1 MTSRRL
7 RARLWLEHYGVFPR
21 SRLAFFTL
29 YVLGLDLL
37 LLLIQEIAGNAHSS
51 YANTLSG
58 WTIFITLF
66 ALVPLTVLLA
76 RWLSAHALWRM
87 RNRLVV
93 TYVFIGIVP
102 LILLA
107 GLAVLSLHLFSGQFA
122 TYIVSSRLEDQLER
136 LRAENTVIAREIQ
149 ASLDSNQNA
158 PLEGIS
164 KAAGDST
171 AWLGVKTVITAAG
184 PITTPPPPNLPLE
197 FSGVVHDGGSLFLRS
212 ATTIQTSRGTLVVV
226 SGTPLGQGVLLGIA
240 SGLGEITL
248 EQSQTVSGSA
258 SGDTSAASLRPIL
271 TVGTVSG
278 PRNLLD
284 RTVNLSTWIAVVNWA
299 NGQSSNSAAIDVQTR
314 TSALYDHLFS
324 APGAFAYTV
333 EIELLAALIV
343 FGIIVV
349 IALWIGTRLTRS
361 VTSAVAHLYRGT
373 THINRGDF
381 THRIPITSNDQL
393 AALANSFNSM
403 TESIQN
409 LVLEQKE
416 KQRLENEITIAQ
428 EVQAQLFPRHITQ
441 LPSLEVFGFC
451 RPARSVS
458 GDYYDFL
465 SLGPERLLLAVGDV
479 SGKGISAALLMATIH
494 SAVRAYSVEGI
505 PALRQLQTVGGGP
518 AVLTRG
524 GSLIEGAEVC
534 PGTLLSLLN
543 HQLYHSTPQEKYA
556 TLFLAMYDADSR
568 RLTFSNA
575 GHLPPLVLSKTG
587 VVKRLEDGGTVV
599 GLFDSINYDEASV
612 QLRPGEIFLA
622 YSDGVTE
629 PENDFGEF
637 GEQRLI
643 ELVQKNRDLPL
654 QRITEIVTAA
664 VDDWI
669 GGAEQ
674 PDDVTLVLAR
684 AR

>member
-7 RARLWLEHYGVFPR
+7 RARLWLEHYGIFPR

-29 YVLGLDLL
+29 YLLALAL
-37 LLLIQEIAGNAHSS
+37 LLLIVEEVGGLWRGSFGSS
-51 YANTLSG
+51 LTG
-58 WTIFITLF
+58 WVVLLTILG
-66 ALVPLTVLLA
+66 VVLLA
-76 RWLSAHALWRM
+76 ALSLRRVSSKVLWRM
-87 RNRLVV
+87 RSRLVLTYAFIGVIPLVLLVVLAALAFYLFTMQFTAYIFTHRLESDVRSLSVSNARLTNQIATNVMAGREAFSATANPRLRSHHDLFAWVNGSVIVNNSGGQPPSLPVHLEQDSTQVVQDEGKVFLRSTSVIETIRGRLVV
-93 TYVFIGIVP
+93 ISSKQVDQQFLADLGANLGEVTLYRPDTGTTNPIPVYSANAIPPARRTLDLVVRSVADIPAVDWGTGRPTNPVP
-102 LILLA
+102 ISVRTRLSELYDLAFSSLGDLGSTIEFLLFVLLITLA
-107 GLAVLSLHLFSGQFA
+107 LFEALAWWVG
-122 TYIVSSRLEDQLER
+122 SRLSRSITGAVAQLY
-136 LRAENTVIAREIQ
+136 L
-149 ASLDSNQNA
+149 
-158 PLEGIS
+158 
-164 KAAGDST
+164 
-171 AWLGVKTVITAAG
+171 
-184 PITTPPPPNLPLE
+184 
-197 FSGVVHDGGSLFLRS
+197 
-212 ATTIQTSRGTLVVV
+212 ATT
-226 SGTPLGQGVLLGIA
+226 
-240 SGLGEITL
+240 
-248 EQSQTVSGSA
+248 
-258 SGDTSAASLRPIL
+258 
-271 TVGTVSG
+271 
-278 PRNLLD
+278 
-284 RTVNLSTWIAVVNWA
+284 
-299 NGQSSNSAAIDVQTR
+299 
-314 TSALYDHLFS
+314 Y
-324 APGAFAYTV
+324 
-333 EIELLAALIV
+333 
-343 FGIIVV
+343 
-349 IALWIGTRLTRS
+349 
-361 VTSAVAHLYRGT
+361 
-373 THINRGDF
+373 INRGDF
-381 THRIPITSNDQL
+381 SHRIPITSNDQL

-505 PALRQLQTVGGGP
+505 PALRQLQAVGGGP
-518 AVLTRG
+518 PVLTRG

-556 TLFLAMYDADSR
+556 TLFLAMYDAESR

-575 GHLPPLVLSKTG
+575 GHLPPLVLAESG
-587 VVKRLEDGGTVV
+587 VAKRLEDGGTVV
-599 GLFDSINYDEASV
+599 GLFDNINYDEASV
-612 QLRPGEIFLA
+612 QLRPGDIFLA

-643 ELVQKNRDLPL
+643 ELVQENRDLPL
-654 QRITEIVTAA
+654 ERISEIVTAA

>member
-7 RARLWLEHYGVFPR
+7 RARLWLEHYGLFPR
-21 SRLAFFTL
+21 GRLAFFTL
-29 YVLGLDLL
+29 YVLALDLL
-37 LLLIQEIAGNAHSS
+37 LLIVREVGGLFRSS
-51 YANTLSG
+51 FGDSLTGWIILLTLLG
-58 WTIFITLF
+58 LG
-66 ALVPLTVLLA
+66 LLA
-76 RWLSAHALWRM
+76 VLSVRRVSSKMLWRM
-87 RNRLVV
+87 RSRLVL
-93 TYVFIGIVP
+93 TYAFIGVIP
-102 LILLA
+102 LVLLVV
-107 GLAVLSLHLFSGQFA
+107 LAALAFYLFSGQFA
-122 TYIVSSRLEDQLER
+122 AYILTSRLDSD
-136 LRAENTVIAREIQ
+136 LR
-149 ASLDSNQNA
+149 SLDISNVRLA
-158 PLEGIS
+158 SELALKVAAHSVIPLSPDAIPSRRTTHQEF
-164 KAAGDST
+164 
-171 AWLGVKTVITAAG
+171 AWL
-184 PITTPPPPNLPLE
+184 N
-197 FSGVVHDGGSLFLRS
+197 GSLIFNNSAESAPSLPAYLRQDVTRVVQERGRVFLRS
-212 ATTIQTSRGTLVVV
+212 VTVVPGSDGVLVVLSSMAV
-226 SGTPLGQGVLLGIA
+226 DQRSLAQLG
-240 SGLGEITL
+240 SNLGEVTL
-248 EQSQTVSGSA
+248 FRSDTGTENPTPIYTAGNIPPPRRTLDFTVS
-258 SGDTSAASLRPIL
+258 SGAKVPVLDWISGADAKPAPISV
-271 TVGTVSG
+271 TT
-278 PRNLLD
+278 R
-284 RTVNLSTWIAVVNWA
+284 LS
-299 NGQSSNSAAIDVQTR
+299 Q
-314 TSALYDHLFS
+314 LYDLSFSSLGDLGSTIEFVLF
-324 APGAFAYTV
+324 
-333 EIELLAALIV
+333 LLLIV
-343 FGIIVV
+343 LILFE
-349 IALWIGTRLTRS
+349 AAAWWIGTRLSRS
-361 VTSAVAHLYRGT
+361 ITGAVAQLYLAT

-381 THRIPITSNDQL
+381 SHRIPITSNDQL

-505 PALRQLQTVGGGP
+505 PALRQLQAVGGGP

-556 TLFLAMYDADSR
+556 TLFLAMYDARSR

-599 GLFDSINYDEASV
+599 GLFDDIRYDEDSV
-612 QLRPGEIFLA
+612 HLRPGEIFLA

-643 ELVQKNRDLPL
+643 EIVQENRDLPL
-654 QRITEIVTAA
+654 ERISEIVTAA

-669 GGAEQ
+669 GSAEQ

>member
-29 YVLGLDLL
+29 YVLALALL
-37 LLLIQEIAGNAHSS
+37 LLLFREAGGLFRSS
-51 YANTLSG
+51 FGSSLTGWVGLLTLLG
-58 WTIFITLF
+58 L
-66 ALVPLTVLLA
+66 VLLA
-76 RWLSAHALWRM
+76 VLFFRRISSKLLWRM
-87 RNRLVV
+87 RSRLVL
-93 TYVFIGIVP
+93 TYAFIGVIP
-102 LILLA
+102 LVLLVV
-107 GLAVLSLHLFSGQFA
+107 LAALAFYLFSGQFA
-122 TYIVSSRLEDQLER
+122 AYILTSRLDSD
-136 LRAENTVIAREIQ
+136 LR
-149 ASLDSNQNA
+149 SL
-158 PLEGIS
+158 GIS
-164 KAAGDST
+164 NVRLGSEIAAKVSAHSITPLSPDAIPSRHTTHQVFAWVNGKLIFNNSGET
-171 AWLGVKTVITAAG
+171 APSL
-184 PITTPPPPNLPLE
+184 PPY
-197 FSGVVHDGGSLFLRS
+197 FHQDMTRVVQDHGAVFLRS
-212 ATTIQTSRGTLVVV
+212 VAMVPGSDGMLVVLSSRPV
-226 SGTPLGQGVLLGIA
+226 EQQLLAELGDNLGEVTLYRSDTGTENPTPIYTAGNIPPPRRTLDFTISSGAKVPVLDWMSGADTNPAPISVTTRLSQLYDLAFSSLGDVGSAIEFILFVLL
-240 SGLGEITL
+240 
-248 EQSQTVSGSA
+248 V
-258 SGDTSAASLRPIL
+258 
-271 TVGTVSG
+271 
-278 PRNLLD
+278 
-284 RTVNLSTWIAVVNWA
+284 
-299 NGQSSNSAAIDVQTR
+299 
-314 TSALYDHLFS
+314 
-324 APGAFAYTV
+324 
-333 EIELLAALIV
+333 ALIL
-343 FGIIVV
+343 FEG
-349 IALWIGTRLTRS
+349 AAWWIGSRLSRS
-361 VTSAVAHLYRGT
+361 ITGAVAQMYLAT

-381 THRIPITSNDQL
+381 SHRIPINSNDQL

-505 PALRQLQTVGGGP
+505 PALRQLQAVGGGP

-534 PGTLLSLLN
+534 PGILLSLLN

-556 TLFLAMYDADSR
+556 TLFLAMYDAENR

-575 GHLPPLVLSKTG
+575 GHLPPLVLSESG
-587 VVKRLEDGGTVV
+587 MAKRLEDGGTVV
-599 GLFDSINYDEASV
+599 GLFDNINYEEASV

-643 ELVQKNRDLPL
+643 ELVQENRDLPL
-654 QRITEIVTAA
+654 ERISEIVTAA